1 MAGRNQPDRW
11 ESLILAGAL
20 AIAGTWLLFDKLA
33 FLVRNLDLSQA
44 IGHDS
49 PALLVAVAVG
59 LILASARTEL
69 TSTRPSREDRH
80 E

>member
-1 MAGRNQPDRW
+1 MAARNQPDRW
-11 ESLILAGAL
+11 ESLIFAGAL

-44 IGHDS
+44 MGHAS
-49 PALLVAVAVG
+49 PALLVAVAVS
-59 LILASARTEL
+59 LILVSARTEL
-69 TSTRPSREDRH
+69 TSTPQSREDRH